1 MIYSVYSSFIAL
13 LLPQCGAL
21 SNHNSDLPNAAP
33 FILFQLSE
41 RWLVGVL
48 TVHTPSINP
57 KEYHDICW
65 LCSLLFSDSFAGAE
79 QIIAPTL
86 NVCCTV
92 CRRDSVGPNVHA

>member
-1 MIYSVYSSFIAL
+1 M
-13 LLPQCGAL
+13 
-21 SNHNSDLPNAAP
+21 
-33 FILFQLSE
+33 
-41 RWLVGVL
+41 GVL